1 MEFHSYVF
9 CDSRLNFF
17 AKHKFEENWRQ
28 PKQFIIIT
36 RMLLKWLCNISPHFW
51 LSWCEYI
58 VIYNQQSKEQQEV
71 RRFETYPLLNEKVSK
86 GLPNVLIVQHLRE
99 NIWMFTVVSWGH
111 FWECFTYIME
121 WNVSIKFITA
131 VRDPHIVSI
140 FIGTIYM
147 PYWRFLHFWNEMETV
162 TCQKTRRSFSGRFG
176 WIASVC
182 TGVILLGF
190 IVRFYPPSYFLHLIT
205 YLLIQSNHF
214 DHCYV
219 SKSERRNSE
228 ILRRALH
235 AGGQTT
241 NYRHKQSCFVL
252 YYFALNLFWFAN
264 HGLLNCISIGSC
276 FLFLLDKWR

>member
-1 MEFHSYVF
+1 MECVHKIHHSGARPPHSQYLHRDHLYAILEVF
-9 CDSRLNFF
+9 TFL
-17 AKHKFEENWRQ
+17 
-28 PKQFIIIT
+28 
-36 RMLLKWLCNISPHFW
+36 
-51 LSWCEYI
+51 
-58 VIYNQQSKEQQEV
+58 
-71 RRFETYPLLNEKVSK
+71 
-86 GLPNVLIVQHLRE
+86 
-99 NIWMFTVVSWGH
+99 
-111 FWECFTYIME
+111 E
-121 WNVSIKFITA
+121 W
-131 VRDPHIVSI
+131 
-140 FIGTIYM
+140 
-147 PYWRFLHFWNEMETV
+147 METV

-235 AGGQTT
+235 AGGQTA
-241 NYRHKQSCFVL
+241 NHRHKQSCFVL

>member
-1 MEFHSYVF
+1 
-9 CDSRLNFF
+9 
-17 AKHKFEENWRQ
+17 
-28 PKQFIIIT
+28 
-36 RMLLKWLCNISPHFW
+36 MLLKWLCNISPHFW

-176 WIASVC
+176 WIASVWQVLFC
-182 TGVILLGF
+182 WDLLSVFTPLHTSYILSH
-190 IVRFYPPSYFLHLIT
+190 I
-205 YLLIQSNHF
+205 
-214 DHCYV
+214 C
-219 SKSERRNSE
+219 
-228 ILRRALH
+228 
-235 AGGQTT
+235 
-241 NYRHKQSCFVL
+241 
-252 YYFALNLFWFAN
+252 
-264 HGLLNCISIGSC
+264 
-276 FLFLLDKWR
+276 

>member
-1 MEFHSYVF
+1 
-9 CDSRLNFF
+9 
-17 AKHKFEENWRQ
+17 
-28 PKQFIIIT
+28 
-36 RMLLKWLCNISPHFW
+36 MLLKWLCNISPHFW

-205 YLLIQSNHF
+205 YLLIQSNNF
-214 DHCYV
+214 DHGYV